1 MSKKN
6 IIILISAIVFAAAA
20 VTAIVVFRQQI
31 AEFFESLKNKASRNS
46 TFTPEE
52 IEAFADI

>member
-6 IIILISAIVFAAAA
+6 IMILISAIVFVAAA
-20 VTAIVVFRQQI
+20 VTAVVIFREQI
-31 AEFFESLKNKASRNS
+31 AEFMDSLKNKASKQAA
-46 TFTPEE
+46 FTPEE

>member
-6 IIILISAIVFAAAA
+6 MIILISAIVFVVAA
-20 VTAIVVFRQQI
+20 VTAVVVFREQI
-31 AEFFESLKNKASRNS
+31 AEFIDSLKNKASKNAA
-46 TFTPEE
+46 FTPEE

>member
-6 IIILISAIVFAAAA
+6 IIILISAIVFVLAA
-20 VTAIVVFRQQI
+20 VTAVVVFRKQI
-31 AEFFESLKNKASRNS
+31 GDFFDSLKYKTSKNTA
-46 TFTPEE
+46 FTPEE